1 MKRLFGAPLANWFR
15 KLLRNSKYRWLV
27 ILGSLVYLVSP
38 LDISPDV
45 FPIIG
50 WIDDGLLATIVVTE
64 LTQIAMDQR
73 RKRGQTMAQAAADP
87 EDYENVIDVESITV
101 G

>member
-1 MKRLFGAPLANWFR
+1 MKRLFGAPIARWFR
-15 KLLRNSKYRWLV
+15 RLLRNSKYRWLV

-38 LDISPDV
+38 LDIAPDV

-50 WIDDGLLATIVVTE
+50 WIDDGLLATLVATE
-64 LTQIAMDQR
+64 LTQIVLDRR
-73 RKRGQTMAQAAADP
+73 RKGAQAAEQNPLSKHA
-87 EDYENVIDVESITV
+87 ETVIDVKSVTV

>member
-15 KLLRNSKYRWLV
+15 KLLRNSKTRWFV
-27 ILGSLVYLVSP
+27 ILGSLIYLVSP

-45 FPIIG
+45 FPIVG

-64 LTQIAMDQR
+64 LTQMAMDQR
-73 RKRGQTMAQAAADP
+73 RKRGQRMEQATP
-87 EDYENVIDVESITV
+87 SQDYEENVIDVQSVTLS
-101 G
+101 